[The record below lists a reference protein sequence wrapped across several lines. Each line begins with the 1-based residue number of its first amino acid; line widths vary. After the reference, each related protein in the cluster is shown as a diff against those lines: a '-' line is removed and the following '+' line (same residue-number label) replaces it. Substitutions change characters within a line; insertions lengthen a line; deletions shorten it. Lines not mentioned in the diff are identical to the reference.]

1 MSSTNRSILVFSV
14 AAMLFSVLG
23 GCASSKRPVLYPNR
37 HLAQVGQ
44 IQAQRDIDACIA
56 LAESSGVSRHKD
68 GEIFKKSVTGSAVG
82 AAGAGTAAL
91 ILGRD
96 TDYILAGA
104 AGGAA
109 AGAVK
114 GGIDSTD
121 MNPLFM
127 NFVQRCLREKGYEV
141 IGWE

>member
-1 MSSTNRSILVFSV
+1 MKPSQRSRMVMVTLL
-14 AAMLFSVLG
+14 MCVLLA
-23 GCASSKRPVLYPNR
+23 GCASTKRPVLYPNS
-37 HLAQVGQ
+37 HLQSVGQ
-44 IQAQRDIDACIA
+44 VQARHDIDACMQ
-56 LAESSGVSRHKD
+56 LATAYGVSRTKD
-68 GEIFKKSVTGSAVG
+68 GQVVRKTVTGSAMG

-96 TDYILAGA
+96 ADHVLAGA

-114 GGIDSTD
+114 GGIDSTE
-121 MNPLFM
+121 MNPTFQR
-127 NFVQRCLREKGYEV
+127 FVARCLREKGYEV